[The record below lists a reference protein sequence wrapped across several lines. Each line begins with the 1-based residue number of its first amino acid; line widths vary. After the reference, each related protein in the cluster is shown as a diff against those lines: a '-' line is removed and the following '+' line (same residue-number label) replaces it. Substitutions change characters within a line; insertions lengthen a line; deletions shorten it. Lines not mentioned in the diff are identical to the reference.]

1 LRQFKTIGIISLI
14 IFSFFLTDFVTDIA
28 LNNNSL
34 MKSIKKYSDEYEV
47 NSVSA
52 IIDDNTIIPGI
63 KGKKVDATESYLNMK
78 DFGEFN
84 KNYLIYKTV
93 KPEISLEEHKEKVII
108 SGNKS
113 NRNIRLLINDNE
125 DIINYCN
132 ENNIKYT
139 KLVNMKDELTNKNY
153 INIESDKEKFNDLN
167 TLLNK
172 KNLNNNICL
181 INYSNIKECIDNKY
195 YLVKYSLEINNN
207 NINSTL
213 SNIDSGEIIYIN
225 NYLSKENFI
234 ILINY
239 IKSKDLKIM
248 YLNELIQ
255 E

>member
-63 KGKKVDATESYLNMK
+63 KGKKVDEIESYLNMK

-113 NRNIRLLINDNE
+113 NRNISLLINDNE